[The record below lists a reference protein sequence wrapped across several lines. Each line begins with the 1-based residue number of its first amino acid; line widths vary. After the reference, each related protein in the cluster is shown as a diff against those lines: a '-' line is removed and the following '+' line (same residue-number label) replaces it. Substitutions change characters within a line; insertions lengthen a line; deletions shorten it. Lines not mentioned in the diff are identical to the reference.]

1 MKRPDFAVPIGL
13 VVGLAAIGVSARLEG
28 VRLGFLWQPTA
39 AIVVLGGT
47 LGAVIVRRGLGGL
60 WSATRAMLSL
70 GTRES
75 NDELEASVARLA
87 WLARAVKRE
96 GVQVLEGHAE
106 SSDDPLLAQG
116 LKLAADY
123 TDPITVRAALGRQL
137 EQEYTVGMRDVT
149 TLDAAGGY
157 APTFGILGAVL
168 GLIQVLRALT
178 EPHAL
183 GTGIATAFVATIY
196 GVGLANLVLFP
207 LAARLRDRLDH
218 RIRQRE
224 TLVEA
229 IAALAAH
236 EPPGAITR
244 RVAPN
249 AWLDTQTALLKLP
262 KLAP

>member
-1 MKRPDFAVPIGL
+1 MKRPDFAVPIG
-13 VVGLAAIGVSARLEG
+13 VIVGLATIGGGALLEG

-39 AIVVLGGT
+39 ALIVLGGT
-47 LGAVIVRRGLGGL
+47 FGAVIVRRSVSGL
-60 WSATRAMLSL
+60 WSAGRAMLSL
-70 GTRES
+70 CVREN

-96 GVQVLEGHAE
+96 GIQVLDSHAE
-106 SSDDPLLAQG
+106 NSDDPLLARG

-123 TDPITVRAALGRQL
+123 TEPMAVRAALARQL
-137 EQEYTVGMRDVT
+137 EREYEHGVCDVT

-168 GLIQVLRALT
+168 GLIQVLRALS

-207 LAARLRDRLDH
+207 LAARLRERLDH

-224 TLVEA
+224 TLAEA
-229 IAALAAH
+229 IVALAAH
-236 EPPGAITR
+236 ETPGAITR
-244 RVAPN
+244 HLAPH
-249 AWLDTQTALLKLP
+249 AWTDTQTALLKLR
-262 KLAP
+262 